1 MKYITQVISCVI
13 LCTMLFSCGSTRKIT
28 KVDDLSLITNAYT
41 QGDILFLINALEKYP
56 LYRGYTESYLYS
68 YDFSTKSYGHIKQ
81 YAKVAQNDVNATIF
95 FDSLLLNKQTIT
107 IDSLSNLSIA
117 EVGEFYKENSR
128 EHDYLKTILRETYF
142 SDVQS
147 LDYRNRKTLYNAFK
161 DTDLSSDI
169 EQPYHE
175 LRDSLLSEIKGVLI
189 PYFNSEREM
198 LTQIEEVVRYE
209 SQKYVDA
216 GIEKIISAANEKND
230 RGLFKKI
237 FKREEIDSYSF
248 KEYINDIINK
258 TYDYTHIEKLTG
270 DRISEYIISSNK
282 LRSMLF
288 NQYFSDNNSKNIYIS
303 DTVINKQLVWMIG
316 RGEVEEIQSIKNFG
330 TALTTSALAL
340 SAIPIPHVQ
349 AVGVAADVADLIY
362 SIWQEK
368 GINQAIEQMAN
379 TVYNDS
385 SHCIDNYLTD
395 IFKSLAESQKETENN
410 IIKIFNDEF

>member
-1 MKYITQVISCVI
+1 MKYIAQVISSII
-13 LCTMLFSCGSTRKIT
+13 LCTILFSCSSTRKIT

-237 FKREEIDSYSF
+237 FQRESMDNYSF
-248 KEYINDIINK
+248 KEYVNGVINK
-258 TYDYTHIEKLTG
+258 TYDYTHIEKLTK
-270 DRISEYIISSNK
+270 DRLSEYITFSNQ
-282 LRSMLF
+282 LRAMMF
-288 NQYFSDNNSKNIYIS
+288 NQYFPDDKNQNIYFPDS
-303 DTVINKQLVWMIG
+303 VLKNQLVWVIG
-316 RGEVEEIQSIKNFG
+316 RDDVSEIQSIKNKG
-330 TALTTSALAL
+330 TALTVGSMALGL
-340 SAIPIPHVQ
+340 IPGIGAIAI
-349 AVGVAADVADLIY
+349 AADVADLAY
-362 SIWQEK
+362 GLTQD
-368 GINQAIEQMAN
+368 GQINQALTQMAD
-379 TVYNDS
+379 TIYSDS
-385 SHCIDNYLTD
+385 SRCIDDYLTG
-395 IFKSLAESQKETENN
+395 IFKSLTESQKETENN

>member
-1 MKYITQVISCVI
+1 MKYIAQVISGII
-13 LCTMLFSCGSTRKIT
+13 LCTILFSCSSTRKIT

-68 YDFSTKSYGHIKQ
+68 YDFSTKSYGDIKQ

-237 FKREEIDSYSF
+237 FQRESMDNYSF
-248 KEYINDIINK
+248 KEYVNGVINK
-258 TYDYTHIEKLTG
+258 TYDYTHIEKLTK
-270 DRISEYIISSNK
+270 DRLSEYITFSNQ
-282 LRSMLF
+282 LRAMMF
-288 NQYFSDNNSKNIYIS
+288 NQYFSDDKKRNIYIPNS
-303 DTVINKQLVWMIG
+303 VLENQLVWVIG
-316 RGEVEEIQSIKNFG
+316 RDDVSEIQSIKNKG
-330 TALTTSALAL
+330 TALTVGSMALGL
-340 SAIPIPHVQ
+340 IPGIGAIAI
-349 AVGVAADVADLIY
+349 AADVVDLAY
-362 SIWQEK
+362 GLTQD
-368 GINQAIEQMAN
+368 GQINQALTQMAD
-379 TVYNDS
+379 TIYSDS
-385 SHCIDNYLTD
+385 SRCIDDYLTG

>member
-1 MKYITQVISCVI
+1 MKYIAQVISCVI
-13 LCTMLFSCGSTRKIT
+13 LCTILFSCSSIRKIT

-81 YAKVAQNDVNATIF
+81 YAEVAQNDVNATIF
-95 FDSLLLNKQTIT
+95 FDSLLLNKQTAT

-142 SDVQS
+142 TDVQS
-147 LDYRNRKTLYNAFK
+147 LDYRNRKTLYNAFR

-189 PYFNSEREM
+189 AYFNSEREM

-237 FKREEIDSYSF
+237 FRRESMDNYSF
-248 KEYINDIINK
+248 KEYVNGVINE
-258 TYDYTHIEKLTG
+258 TYDYTHIEKLTK
-270 DRISEYIISSNK
+270 DRLSEYITSSNQ
-282 LRSMLF
+282 LRAMMF
-288 NQYFSDNNSKNIYIS
+288 NQYFPDDKNRNIYFPDS
-303 DTVINKQLVWMIG
+303 VLKNQLVWVIG
-316 RGEVEEIQSIKNFG
+316 RDDVSEIQSIKNKG
-330 TALTTSALAL
+330 TALTVGSMALGL
-340 SAIPIPHVQ
+340 VPGIGAIAI
-349 AVGVAADVADLIY
+349 AADVADLAY
-362 SIWQEK
+362 GLTQD
-368 GINQAIEQMAN
+368 GQINQALTQMAD
-379 TVYNDS
+379 TIYSDS
-385 SHCIDNYLTD
+385 SRCIDDYLTG
-395 IFKSLAESQKETENN
+395 IFKSLTESQKETENN

>member
-1 MKYITQVISCVI
+1 MKYIAQVISSII
-13 LCTMLFSCGSTRKIT
+13 LCTILFSCSSTRKIT

-161 DTDLSSDI
+161 DTDLLSDI

-237 FKREEIDSYSF
+237 FQRESMDNYSF
-248 KEYINDIINK
+248 KEYVNGVINK
-258 TYDYTHIEKLTG
+258 TYDYTHIEKLTK
-270 DRISEYIISSNK
+270 DRLSEYITFSNQ
-282 LRSMLF
+282 LRAMMF
-288 NQYFSDNNSKNIYIS
+288 NQYFSDDKKRNIYIPNS
-303 DTVINKQLVWMIG
+303 VLENQLVWVIG
-316 RGEVEEIQSIKNFG
+316 RDDVNEIQSIKNKG
-330 TALTTSALAL
+330 TALTVGSMALGL
-340 SAIPIPHVQ
+340 IPGIGAIAI
-349 AVGVAADVADLIY
+349 AADVADLAY
-362 SIWQEK
+362 GLTQD
-368 GINQAIEQMAN
+368 GQINQALTQMAD
-379 TVYNDS
+379 TIYSDS
-385 SHCIDNYLTD
+385 SRCIDDYLTG
-395 IFKSLAESQKETENN
+395 IFKSLTESQKETENN

>member
-1 MKYITQVISCVI
+1 MKYIAQVISCVI
-13 LCTMLFSCGSTRKIT
+13 LCTILFSCSSIRKIT

-68 YDFSTKSYGHIKQ
+68 CDFSTKSYGHIKQ
-81 YAKVAQNDVNATIF
+81 YAEVAQNDVNATIF
-95 FDSLLLNKQTIT
+95 FDSLLLNKQTAT

-142 SDVQS
+142 TDVQS

-189 PYFNSEREM
+189 AYFNSEREM

-237 FKREEIDSYSF
+237 FRRESMDNYSF
-248 KEYINDIINK
+248 KEYVNGVINE
-258 TYDYTHIEKLTG
+258 TYDYTHIEKLTK
-270 DRISEYIISSNK
+270 DRLSEYITSSNQ
-282 LRSMLF
+282 LRAMMF
-288 NQYFSDNNSKNIYIS
+288 NQYFPDDKNRNIYFPDS
-303 DTVINKQLVWMIG
+303 VLKNQLVWVIG
-316 RGEVEEIQSIKNFG
+316 RDDVSEIQSIKNKG
-330 TALTTSALAL
+330 TALTVGSIALGL
-340 SAIPIPHVQ
+340 VPGIGAIAI
-349 AVGVAADVADLIY
+349 AADVADLAY
-362 SIWQEK
+362 GLTQD
-368 GINQAIEQMAN
+368 GQINQALRQMAD
-379 TVYNDS
+379 TIYSDS
-385 SHCIDNYLTD
+385 SRCIDDYLTG
-395 IFKSLAESQKETENN
+395 IFKSLTKSQKETENN
-410 IIKIFNDEF
+410 IIKIFDDEF

>member
-1 MKYITQVISCVI
+1 MKYIAQVISCVI
-13 LCTMLFSCGSTRKIT
+13 LCTIFFSCSSTRKIT
-28 KVDDLSLITNAYT
+28 KIDDLTLITTAYE
-41 QGDILFLINALEKYP
+41 QGDILFLIDALEKYP

-270 DRISEYIISSNK
+270 DRISEYITSSNQ
-282 LRSMLF
+282 LRAMMF
-288 NQYFSDNNSKNIYIS
+288 NQYFSDDKKRNIYIPDS
-303 DTVINKQLVWMIG
+303 VLENQLVWVIG
-316 RGEVEEIQSIKNFG
+316 RDDVNEIQSIKNKG
-330 TALTTSALAL
+330 TALTVGSMALGFVPGIG
-340 SAIPIPHVQ
+340 AIAI
-349 AVGVAADVADLIY
+349 AADVADLAY
-362 SIWQEK
+362 GLTQD
-368 GINQAIEQMAN
+368 GQINQALTQMAD
-379 TVYNDS
+379 TIYSDS
-385 SHCIDNYLTD
+385 SRCIDDYLTG
-395 IFKSLAESQKETENN
+395 IFKSLTESQKETENN